1 MLSNCIYDI
10 PLCLLATGKVASFIR
25 AWAQISLSYPPSLS
39 LFGWGGFV
47 LEMEGFVLEMEY
59 DENLLQYLHCLH

>member
-47 LEMEGFVLEMEY
+47 LEMEY